1 MPKEKE
7 KEMNEK
13 YPIIW
18 EVEYRIK
25 RLEGRIVEIS
35 FLHKSEGW
43 KTVHPSHPA
52 VADLMEALE
61 EEKERAATTGGDVP
75 ESGPAAVDPL
85 GC

>member
-1 MPKEKE
+1 
-7 KEMNEK
+7 MNEK

-35 FLHKSEGW
+35 FLHRSEGW

-75 ESGPAAVDPL
+75 ESGPAAVDPP
-85 GC
+85 GN

>member
-1 MPKEKE
+1 MQKEKDQ
-7 KEMNEK
+7 EMNEK

-25 RLEGRIVEIS
+25 RVGGRIVEIS
-35 FLHKSEGW
+35 FLHKYEGW

-61 EEKERAATTGGDVP
+61 EEKERDATTGGNVQ
-75 ESGPAAVDPL
+75 EASQVAVDHL

>member
-1 MPKEKE
+1 LPKEKE
-7 KEMNEK
+7 EEMNEK

-75 ESGPAAVDPL
+75 ESGPAAVDPP
-85 GC
+85 GN